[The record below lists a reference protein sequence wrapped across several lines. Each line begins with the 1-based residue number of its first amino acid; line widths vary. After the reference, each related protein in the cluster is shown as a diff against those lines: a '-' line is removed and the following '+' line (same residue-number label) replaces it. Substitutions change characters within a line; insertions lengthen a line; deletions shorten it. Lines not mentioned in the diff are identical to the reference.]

1 MLTAE
6 GICRNVITHAIPA
19 KPSLLKALPMA
30 RSVRRRVIFVLF
42 DDCLLLDF
50 AGPLQAFELAC
61 ETSKAG
67 QAPYVW
73 QICSLKGG
81 PVKTSSGLEVITTAL
96 ADCDQKNI
104 DTLVV
109 GGGPGVHRAAAEAAL
124 VDWFRLAAPKARRVC
139 SVCTGTFVLAAAGL
153 LRGRRAV
160 THWGSCDLLR
170 EKHPDV
176 SVQVDPV
183 FVHDGGIW
191 TSAGVTAGIDLALT
205 LLEDDLGH
213 REAMRIAR
221 RLVVFLKRPGGQ
233 AQFSVPLSMQASEDR
248 AFETISS
255 WMQENLGRDL
265 RVESLADRAGMSPRT
280 FARVFRQKTG
290 RTPAKA
296 VEELRV
302 EAARRALEES
312 ASPIKE
318 IAARAGFQS
327 EEHLRRAFRRRLNVL
342 PHDYRIRFH
351 QG

>member
-1 MLTAE
+1 
-6 GICRNVITHAIPA
+6 
-19 KPSLLKALPMA
+19 MA
-30 RSVRRRVIFVLF
+30 RTAARRVVFVLF
-42 DDCLLLDF
+42 EDCLLLDF

-61 ETSKAG
+61 ETSEAG
-67 QAPYVW
+67 RAPYVW

-81 PVKTSSGLEVITTAL
+81 PVKTSSGLVVMTSAL
-96 ADCDQKNI
+96 ADCDRRNI
-104 DTLVV
+104 DTLIV
-109 GGGPGVHRAAAEAAL
+109 GGGPGVHRAAAEPAL

-170 EKHPDV
+170 AKYPDV

-183 FVHDGGIW
+183 FVHDRGIW

-233 AQFSVPLSMQASEDR
+233 AQFSVPLSLQASEDR
-248 AFETISS
+248 AFEKISS
-255 WMQENLGRDL
+255 WMQDNLGGDL
-265 RVESLADRAGMSPRT
+265 RVESLAERAGMSPRT
-280 FARVFRQKTG
+280 FARVFRRKTG

-342 PHDYRIRFH
+342 PHDYRVRFNR
-351 QG
+351 G